1 MKREI
6 LDGASVG
13 ALLTAPLVAVSYLA
27 WKLAGLPFA
36 PFDVF
41 DWIARAL
48 PGSVVTFGINSL
60 VNVSRLL
67 HVSSTGVA
75 AKTAEQT
82 IAIAMMFLAG
92 STAGA
97 VLFGVLRMSGEPAR
111 FVRW

>member
-1 MKREI
+1 MDRADMKRGI

-36 PFDVF
+36 PFDLF

-48 PGSVVTFGINSL
+48 PGPVVTFGIDAL
-60 VNVSRLL
+60 VNATRFL

-75 AKTAEQT
+75 AKAAEQT
-82 IAIAMMFLAG
+82 LAIVMMFAAG
-92 STAGA
+92 TVAGA
-97 VLFGVLRMSGEPAR
+97 VL
-111 FVRW
+111 